1 MCYRICYELTSS
13 RELHG
18 KKRNALS
25 TCDISQYS
33 YASVCLRIAFDV
45 PLDKDRH
52 AGLGTDT

>member
-1 MCYRICYELTSS
+1 MLWINFLQRAAWE
-13 RELHG
+13 

-25 TCDISQYS
+25 TCDIPQYC
-33 YASVCLRIAFDV
+33 YASVCLRIGFDV